1 MQKGLIHSV
10 NAESKSFIGSK
21 PGFYIEINTVHNI
34 GTELETSM
42 FSHKIMIESLCKANY

>member
-21 PGFYIEINTVHNI
+21 RGFYIEINTVHNI
-34 GTELETSM
+34 GTELEPSM
-42 FSHKIMIESLCKANY
+42 FNDREFM